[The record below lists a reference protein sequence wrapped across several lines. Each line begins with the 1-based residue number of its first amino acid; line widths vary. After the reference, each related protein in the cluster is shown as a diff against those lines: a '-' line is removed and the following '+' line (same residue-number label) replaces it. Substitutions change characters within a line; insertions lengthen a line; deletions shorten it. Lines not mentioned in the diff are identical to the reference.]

1 MNIIGVNVKLM
12 EEKGLTPN
20 EVFFLK
26 GLCDN
31 VEVAV
36 GNICNIN
43 YLHSLDYV
51 DDTGLITDKGKDLV
65 TALFREKQK
74 FVPPTTNEAEELAKK
89 FREYFPK
96 GVKTNNHP
104 VRGNM
109 TNIIRKMRKFKTD
122 FPQYDN
128 DTILK
133 ATEMY
138 VKAKA
143 KENYAFMKVS
153 EYLIYKDGNSMLAT
167 LCDAILEDE
176 PDKNVKWG
184 RHI

>member
-31 VEVAV
+31 VEVTV

-43 YLHSLDYV
+43 YLHSLDYI
-51 DDTGLITDKGKDLV
+51 DNTGLITDKGKNLV
-65 TALFREKQK
+65 ASLFRETQK
-74 FVPPTTNEAEELAKK
+74 FVPATVNEIDELAKK

-96 GVKTNNHP
+96 GVKTNNYP

-109 TNIIRKMRKFKTD
+109 TNIIRNIKKFKNE
-122 FPQYDN
+122 FPQYDD

-133 ATEMY
+133 ATEKY

-143 KENYAFMKVS
+143 KENYTFMKVS
-153 EYLIYKDGNSMLAT
+153 EYLIYKDNISLLAS

-176 PDKNVKWG
+176 PEKNVKWG